1 MENCERALSD
11 SMSTMSYR
19 GPDASGNFNGERTRG
34 FFGLG
39 HVRLSILDLTEG
51 ANQPYQ
57 SKCGRYSLV
66 FNGEIYNYRE
76 LREELKANG
85 EVFVSRSDTEVLL
98 NSYLAYGSKC
108 LERLNGMFAF
118 AIYDLELNKLFLARD
133 HIGIKPIYYYYDP
146 TSTDFYF
153 ASEIKALKEY
163 PDVDASLSK
172 EDVFEFFNNGW
183 LYEPNTGY
191 EFIKKIPPGC
201 FAELSFSGDLVL
213 ERYFHLVKEAAKRTS
228 AAEDKLPVLLKQALR
243 LQYNA
248 DVPVGLFFSGGT
260 DSTIIAGFS
269 PGRPKSIYASYDASA
284 LKKSGVV
291 DDELYV
297 DPIKNELNFDVEVIH
312 CNESEET
319 REDIIQS
326 FEHVARSTEE
336 LISDFT
342 YLPSENICKLARER
356 GYKVMLSG
364 MGGDEVFAGYPRY
377 YLYRYSK
384 FFKIISKLLRPCKSL
399 IKKIPRLSKKVDR
412 FYSFFDESHFGEAH
426 SRLIG
431 YFSKDELHDL
441 FMDESLTE
449 SYRRRV
455 GGILEGCS
463 VESNL
468 KKAMYLD
475 LHGFLSHNLMVA
487 DKSSMKQSIEL
498 RVPLLDVNLY
508 QYAFSLPD
516 QTLISKFSGK
526 QPLKQLLKPILSKK
540 LVERPKTGFNPPMDE
555 KIMKLGSDF
564 VLQIMERGRACE
576 FLSKDAVRR
585 IVSEHFSGVSNN
597 TYKIWQLVYF
607 AFWLKENSA
616 KDTSFEYSDTDQRAS
631 ASETHSDNRSA
642 MV

>member
-312 CNESEET
+312 CNENGYFSIYKSD
-319 REDIIQS
+319 RFGFNNPDDVWDDSIDLIVLGDS
-326 FEHVARSTEE
+326 FVHGACV
-336 LISDFT
+336 
-342 YLPSENICKLARER
+342 N
-356 GYKVMLSG
+356 SG
-364 MGGDEVFAGYPRY
+364 DDMSSQLRKIGKFNVINLGWSNTGPLRQYAAFVEYVEKYPRY
-377 YLYRYSK
+377 
-384 FFKIISKLLRPCKSL
+384 IIWVYYENDLDNLNDELNTKLLKKYLNDGNFKQNLTTKNKRKEIDKLIMDKHVKYMEHEHIIDTRVKFYNNFINYLKLYKTRQILLSL
-399 IKKIPRLSKKVDR
+399 FKN
-412 FYSFFDESHFGEAH
+412 
-426 SRLIG
+426 
-431 YFSKDELHDL
+431 FSKQNG
-441 FMDESLTE
+441 SLN
-449 SYRRRV
+449 SNYY
-455 GGILEGCS
+455 
-463 VESNL
+463 SNL
-468 KKAMYLD
+468 LNEYFFIFDKFKK
-475 LHGFLSHNLMVA
+475 
-487 DKSSMKQSIEL
+487 KS
-498 RVPLLDVNLY
+498 
-508 QYAFSLPD
+508 
-516 QTLISKFSGK
+516 
-526 QPLKQLLKPILSKK
+526 
-540 LVERPKTGFNPPMDE
+540 
-555 KIMKLGSDF
+555 
-564 VLQIMERGRACE
+564 
-576 FLSKDAVRR
+576 
-585 IVSEHFSGVSNN
+585 
-597 TYKIWQLVYF
+597 
-607 AFWLKENSA
+607 
-616 KDTSFEYSDTDQRAS
+616 
-631 ASETHSDNRSA
+631 
-642 MV
+642 